1 MVQGDYD
8 LLLEMGFDA
17 ERATLAVTRTKG
29 RRSHGLCSRLYFGLT
44 DRQCS
49 SGCSYLA

>member
-17 ERATLAVTRTKG
+17 ERATLAVKRTKG
-29 RRSHGLCSRLYFGLT
+29 RRSRLVLVFFSPY
-44 DRQCS
+44 
-49 SGCSYLA
+49 